1 MKNKMIMITTA
12 PAGMIAS
19 NSSIM
24 SSSLSSTSTAV
35 TLAEGDVVALS
46 NTEVAITISVGTT
59 AVVVTVGVAVVTRT
73 SCVDDT

>member
-1 MKNKMIMITTA
+1 MTNKMIMITTA
-12 PAGMIAS
+12 PAWMIAS

-35 TLAEGDVVALS
+35 TLAEGVSVTLGNID
-46 NTEVAITISVGTT
+46 VAITVSVGTT